1 MRQLLPF
8 LLLPVLARADS
19 FDELFK
25 LPVLYK
31 NPDSRFLREFS
42 LAANVQWQWAEG
54 DSDRGN
60 FGTRD
65 RPGALTWSDDI
76 EVRRMELG
84 FRAQL
89 GDSWKFQAK
98 IDANPSGELDSAAD
112 RSLGHGFYRDLHDI
126 SLIYS
131 YSPALNLG
139 IGKVTSKFFTYENST
154 SSSEIIVFE
163 RSLLVET
170 LIPKDLTGVWVNG
183 TKNHWLYGFAVYAGD
198 YQPEL
203 PEFDAGFVTQT
214 SIGYDFSE
222 SLGYDKAIVKFDHQ
236 YGSSAENSNGSG
248 KFEQAFSLNT
258 LFKQGP
264 FTLYTDLLAGLGR
277 GEQGDVIGITLTPSY
292 HLTEDL
298 ELIFRY
304 QHANGSDD
312 GLQLLSRYERLAPDL
327 TNGGRGGSYD
337 AAYLGLNYYLHGH
350 KLKLMAGAEYNRM
363 RGGGDGGSYEGVTSL
378 AGIRLSF

>member
-31 NPDSRFLREFS
+31 NPDNRFLREFS

-126 SLIYS
+126 SVIYS

-183 TKNHWLYGFAVYAGD
+183 AKNHWLYGFAVYAGD

-327 TNGGRGGSYD
+327 TDGGRGGSYD

>member
-1 MRQLLPF
+1 MKCLLPI
-8 LLLPVLARADS
+8 LLLPALGHADS

-42 LAANVQWQWAEG
+42 LAANVQWQWANG
-54 DSDRGN
+54 DSDHGN

-65 RPGALTWSDDI
+65 RPDEVTWSDDI

-84 FRAQL
+84 FRALL
-89 GDSWKFQAK
+89 GDSWKFQTK
-98 IDANPSGELDSAAD
+98 IDANPTGELDSTAD
-112 RSLGHGFYRDLHDI
+112 QSLGHGFYRDLHDI
-126 SLIYS
+126 SLTYS
-131 YSPALNLG
+131 HSPALNLG

-170 LIPKDLTGVWVNG
+170 LIPKDLTGIWING
-183 TKNHWLYGFAVYAGD
+183 AKNHWLYGFALYAGD
-198 YQPEL
+198 YQQEL

-214 SIGYDFSE
+214 SIGYDFSQC
-222 SLGYDKAIVKFDHQ
+222 LGYDKAIVKFDHQ
-236 YGSSAENSNGSG
+236 YGSSAENSNGAG
-248 KFEQAFSLNT
+248 KFEHGFSLNA
-258 LFKQGP
+258 LFQQGP
-264 FTLYTDLLAGLGR
+264 FTLYTDLLGGLGR
-277 GEQGDVIGITLTPSY
+277 EGQGDAIGITLTPSY

-304 QHANGSDD
+304 QHANASDD

-327 TNGGRGGSYD
+327 TDGGHGDRYD

-350 KLKLMAGAEYNRM
+350 KLKLMAGAEYNHM
-363 RGGGDGGSYEGVTSL
+363 HGGADGGSYEGVTSL
-378 AGIRLSF
+378 AGVRLAF

>member
-1 MRQLLPF
+1 MRRLIPFFFLP
-8 LLLPVLARADS
+8 LLARADS

-31 NPDSRFLREFS
+31 NPDGRFLRELS
-42 LAANVQWQWAEG
+42 LAANVQWQWADG
-54 DSDRGN
+54 DSNRGN
-60 FGTRD
+60 FGSRD

-84 FRAQL
+84 FRAQF
-89 GDSWKFQAK
+89 GDSWKFQTK

-131 YSPALNLG
+131 HSAALNAG

-170 LIPKDLTGVWVNG
+170 LIPRDLTGVWING
-183 TKNHWLYGFAVYAGD
+183 IKDHWIYGFAVYAGD
-198 YQPEL
+198 YQQEL
-203 PEFDAGFVTQT
+203 PEFNAGFVTQT
-214 SIGYDFSE
+214 SIGYDFSDR
-222 SLGYDKAIVKFDHQ
+222 LGYEKAVVKFDHQ
-236 YGSSAENSNGSG
+236 YGSSEENSNGAG
-248 KFEQAFSLNT
+248 KFEHAFSLNT

-277 GEQGDVIGITLTPSY
+277 SAQGDVIGITLTPAY

-298 ELIFRY
+298 ELVFRY
-304 QHANGSDD
+304 QHANASDD

-327 TNGGRGGSYD
+327 TDGGQGDRHD

-363 RGGGDGGSYEGVTSL
+363 HGGADGGSYGGITSL
-378 AGIRLSF
+378 AGLRLSF